1 MPTSPPLDL
10 VLLAAAVEA
19 AGFPAPVFEFRFH
32 PTRKWAFDFALP
44 SLMVAFEREGFGP
57 RGGAGRHQRANGYA
71 GDAEK
76 YSEAAIAGW
85 CVIRATGRQIES
97 GLAAD
102 LVLRAMAD
110 RGRTRGVVLGLAE
123 RIAAQ
128 SELLGRRAE
137 RRTA

>member
-1 MPTSPPLDL
+1 VPTSPPLDL
-10 VLLAAAVEA
+10 VLLAAAVESAGYPA
-19 AGFPAPVFEFRFH
+19 ADREHRFH
-32 PTRKWAFDFALP
+32 PTRQWRFDLAWPAL
-44 SLMVAFEREGFGP
+44 LVAFEREGFGP

-102 LVLRAMAD
+102 LVLRA
-110 RGRTRGVVLGLAE
+110 LA
-123 RIAAQ
+123 A
-128 SELLGRRAE
+128 RRAKG
-137 RRTA
+137 A